1 MQAGSVYHAGNA
13 MTDEYKVPETKCE
26 IAREV
31 WRLTD
36 SLPEGSHAR
45 FVVGEIAE
53 WLGDGCCYDLQA
65 EAVQ

>member
-1 MQAGSVYHAGNA
+1 MS
-13 MTDEYKVPETKCE
+13 TEYKVPESKRE
-26 IAREV
+26 IAHEV
-31 WRLTD
+31 WRLAD

-53 WLGDGCCYDLQA
+53 WLDDGCCYDLPA

>member
-1 MQAGSVYHAGNA
+1 